1 MAHSLTMHAHRTP
14 FGPLPPA
21 APEVGENLERVAMTR
36 SLMNTLHSHLFPRPA
51 PQLGL
56 LFGQVRSDVL
66 TLAVAMRAVWPT
78 VKPYDLFDVDERLL
92 LGASEALA
100 FLSRGR
106 LQWRGVWYM
115 HADAQLAGLDRDMR
129 LIQRA
134 TRRGL
139 CDDRQVMVV
148 AGRQDG
154 RLSLRTLLGGSSS
167 ALTEL
172 PTILLGT

>member
-1 MAHSLTMHAHRTP
+1 MHAHRTP

-21 APEVGENLERVAMTR
+21 APEVSENLERVDVAR
-36 SLMNTLHSHLFPRPA
+36 SVVNTLHGHLFPRPA

-56 LFGQVRSDVL
+56 LFGQVRGDVL

-78 VKPYDLFDVDERLL
+78 VKPRDLFDVDERLL

-106 LQWRGVWYM
+106 IQWSGVWYM

-129 LIQRA
+129 LIRRA

-139 CDDRQVMVV
+139 CDDRRVMVV
-148 AGRQDG
+148 AGWQDG
-154 RLSLRTLLGGSSS
+154 RLSFRTYLGGSFSGVIK
-167 ALTEL
+167 L
-172 PTILLGT
+172 PTILLET